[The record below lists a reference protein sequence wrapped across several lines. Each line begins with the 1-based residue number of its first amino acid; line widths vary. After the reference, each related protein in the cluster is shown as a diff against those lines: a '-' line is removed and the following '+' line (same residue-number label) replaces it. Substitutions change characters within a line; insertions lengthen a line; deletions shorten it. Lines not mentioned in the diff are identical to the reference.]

1 MQYTISLER
10 GDQNYEELDPLYR
23 QHYAE
28 MKARLEKDGFL
39 VSDYK
44 PRLNIYFPACEAG
57 WFLNFVARTESGK
70 AVGYANV
77 YLTNDMHNGD
87 LIATED
93 MIYVLP
99 EHRNGLGTKIV
110 RFALEELRTRKVK
123 RVLVSPVTDL
133 RVAKIWRRMGFREVA
148 VQMSYE
154 FREN

>member
-1 MQYTISLER
+1 
-10 GDQNYEELDPLYR
+10 
-23 QHYAE
+23 
-28 MKARLEKDGFL
+28 
-39 VSDYK
+39 
-44 PRLNIYFPACEAG
+44 
-57 WFLNFVARTESGK
+57 
-70 AVGYANV
+70 
-77 YLTNDMHNGD
+77 MHNGD

-154 FREN
+154 FKEN